1 MNSDKIVY
9 WVALS
14 VFAVGLSHE
23 YRDGKFSTA
32 HRVMAKAETTLCHL
46 VTRSAQTMAMARFI
60 VSPPE
65 ATANHD
71 LFAVNAGFAPEQV
84 EMLRDRARDQAELV
98 REQVQAQA
106 ELLRAQ
112 AELRR
117 LQIDQMRHFTESQVR
132 FRQASDRHVMLICP
146 KTGARVAVKVN
157 PPDVEVS
164 DNF

>member
-9 WVALS
+9 WVALG
-14 VFAVGLSHE
+14 VFVLGISHE
-23 YRDGKFSTA
+23 YREGKFPAA
-32 HRVMAKAETTLCHL
+32 HRVVSNAETTLCRL
-46 VTRSAQTMAMARFI
+46 ATRAEQTMAMAKLI
-60 VSPPE
+60 VNPP
-65 ATANHD
+65 AAVANHGVFVATSD
-71 LFAVNAGFAPEQV
+71 FGAEQV
-84 EMLRDRARDQAELV
+84 EMLRDQARDQAELV

-106 ELLRAQ
+106 EILRAR

-117 LQIDQMRHFTESQVR
+117 AEIEQMRRTTESQ
-132 FRQASDRHVMLICP
+132 FHFSHAADRHVMLICP